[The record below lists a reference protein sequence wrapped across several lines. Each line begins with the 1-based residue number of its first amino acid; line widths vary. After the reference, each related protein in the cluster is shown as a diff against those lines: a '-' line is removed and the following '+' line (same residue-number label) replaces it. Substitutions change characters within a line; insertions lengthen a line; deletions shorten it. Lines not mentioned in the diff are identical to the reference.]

1 MAKLQPPRG
10 TRDLFGDELARHR
23 HVARVAEEVARTYG
37 FAEIETPVFE
47 AATVFD
53 RSLGETSDVVS
64 KEMYSFKT
72 REDGELYC
80 LRPEN
85 TASVMRAF
93 LSNGMQQQVPA
104 RLYYSG
110 PMFRHERPQKGRY
123 RQFYQFGVELVGAAS
138 PLADVDVIACGYDI
152 LCRLGLEGRV
162 VVKLNTL
169 GDTASRTAFR
179 DALVAYFTA
188 HKDQLSDDSLAR
200 LDKNPLRILDSKDAG
215 DRALLPDAPTFDDF
229 LNDESRAFFETVC
242 DGLTR
247 LGVPW
252 ERDAT
257 LVRGLDYY
265 CHTAFEFVTTDLG
278 AQGTVLGGGR
288 YDGLV
293 ELLGGPSVPGVG
305 FASGIDRLSLLL
317 EGMETQAD
325 VVALVPVGQAAE
337 TYCQT
342 LAHQLRKAGVNIDMA
357 YDGNVGKR
365 MKRAN
370 KIAAWASVVIG
381 DEELAAGNANVRLM
395 AAGEQQTVALDN
407 LQQFLT
413 ARSNADDLGAR

>member
-138 PLADVDVIACGYDI
+138 PLADVDVIACGFDI

-229 LNDESRAFFETVC
+229 LNAESRAFFETVC

-252 ERDAT
+252 ERDTT

-317 EGMETQAD
+317 EGMETKAD

-413 ARSNADDLGAR
+413 TQSNADDLGAR

>member
-1 MAKLQPPRG
+1 MTKLKPPRG
-10 TRDLFGDELARHR
+10 TRDLFGVDLARHR
-23 HVARVAEEVARTYG
+23 YVASVAGEVARTYG

-47 AATVFD
+47 AASVFD

-64 KEMYSFKT
+64 KEMYGFKT
-72 REDGELYC
+72 RDDGELYC

-93 LSNGMQQQVPA
+93 LSNGMQQSVPA

-162 VVKLNTL
+162 MVKINTL
-169 GDTASRTAFR
+169 GDGISRLAFR
-179 DALVAYFTA
+179 DALVAYFSG
-188 HKDQLSDDSLAR
+188 HKDKLSEDSRAR
-200 LDKNPLRILDSKDAG
+200 LGKNPLRILDSKDDG
-215 DRALLPDAPTFDDF
+215 DRALLPNAPTFDDH
-229 LNDESRAFFETVC
+229 LNADSQKFFKTVC
-242 DGLTR
+242 EGLTR

-252 ERDAT
+252 QRDDM

-288 YDGLV
+288 YDGLI
-293 ELLGGPSVPGVG
+293 ELLGGPSIPGVG
-305 FASGIDRLSLLL
+305 FASGIDRLALLL
-317 EGMETQAD
+317 DNIQPRTD
-325 VVALVPVGQAAE
+325 VVALVPVGEASEAF
-337 TYCQT
+337 CQP
-342 LAHQLRKAGVNIDMA
+342 LAHQLRRAGFSIDMA

-370 KIAAWASVVIG
+370 RVGAWASVVIG
-381 DEELAAGNANVRLM
+381 DDELSASQATVRLM
-395 AAGEQQTVALDN
+395 TTGDQHSVAMDQLET
-407 LQQFLT
+407 FLRASQET
-413 ARSNADDLGAR
+413 GVQ